1 MKREILLYIVVDL
14 MKMSCAHESWFYG
27 CSLGQTERK
36 RNFRGGCPRMGASK
50 ALSYLCVHV
59 FMCVTWHCTCALEI
73 KGQPA
78 LFLWLV
84 GGAAQGRQLFDCDL
98 SPYWLSSCPFLHAT
112 LVISLYLSHS
122 HPWKTLQVP
131 EALAPNTDHHQMR
144 LFIHYLNNPN

>member
-73 KGQPA
+73 KGQQPFFSGWWVELLRA
-78 LFLWLV
+78 GSSLIVTYHLTDSHPVPFYMPHLSFHFISHTVTLERPSKYQRPWLLTQIIIRW
-84 GGAAQGRQLFDCDL
+84 G
-98 SPYWLSSCPFLHAT
+98 
-112 LVISLYLSHS
+112 YLS
-122 HPWKTLQVP
+122 T
-131 EALAPNTDHHQMR
+131 
-144 LFIHYLNNPN
+144 I